1 MSEFEVLLE
10 NLLEQKP
17 EFTRQDIEDR
27 VRQKKEK
34 IGEGYLTDSGA
45 LFLIASDLGISL
57 TQPLK
62 LEIGLKDLY
71 IGAKDVSLESRVLN
85 ISPAKQFS
93 RKDGTP
99 FLLRTMTVFD
109 NDSTVN
115 VKLWDEK
122 ANLPGIEELKPGDL
136 IKIIKAYVKED
147 LNGSPAINIGS
158 GSDIE
163 PTNHESKI
171 RSIEAMTIGVSE
183 IKVNQNNL
191 IISGKIDGSINTME
205 FTNRRGEAGKAVR
218 MTLKGNDDKLTR
230 VVLWGKDE
238 SLLPKIISQNAKVRL
253 FGVRTKEGNQ
263 GIEIHGNEATIVEIE
278 GSKETK
284 PTILRI
290 AIVKRDQQE
299 KTTAIGIDNE
309 KNIIYVSDSSNM
321 LDSINNGD
329 VIECMPSKIRTNY
342 LTIDSDSFLRKIDD
356 EQNIPT
362 LSDLRTKISEINP
375 GNDYYVE
382 AIILKAPESR
392 EIQTRN
398 GETILLA
405 EMFVE
410 DDTGQI
416 WIKGWRNQAKLL
428 QGYSIGEVISVTSV
442 NAKAG
447 LEGRTELF
455 LTPISIISKRH

>member
-45 LFLIASDLGISL
+45 LFLIASDLEISL

-218 MTLKGNDDKLTR
+218 MALKGNDDKLTR

-253 FGVRTKEGNQ
+253 LGVRTKEGNQ
-263 GIEIHGNEATIVEIE
+263 GIEIHGNDATIVEIE
-278 GSKETK
+278 GSNETK

-290 AIVKRDQQE
+290 AIVKRDQQG

-309 KNIIYVSDSSNM
+309 KNIVYVSDSSNM

-342 LTIDSDSFLRKIDD
+342 LTIDNDSFLRKIDD

-375 GNDYYVE
+375 DNDYCVE

-392 EIQTRN
+392 EIQTKN
-398 GETILLA
+398 GETILLG

-455 LTPISIISKRH
+455 LTPISIISKKH

>member
-57 TQPLK
+57 TQSLK

-218 MTLKGNDDKLTR
+218 MALKGNDDKLTR

-299 KTTAIGIDNE
+299 KTTAIGIDSE
-309 KNIIYVSDSSNM
+309 KNIICVSDSSNM

-342 LTIDSDSFLRKIDD
+342 LTIDSDSFLRKIPD

-375 GNDYYVE
+375 GNDYCVE

-392 EIQTRN
+392 EIQTKN
-398 GETILLA
+398 GETILLG

-455 LTPISIISKRH
+455 LTPISIISKKH

>member
-1 MSEFEVLLE
+1 
-10 NLLEQKP
+10 
-17 EFTRQDIEDR
+17 
-27 VRQKKEK
+27 
-34 IGEGYLTDSGA
+34 
-45 LFLIASDLGISL
+45 
-57 TQPLK
+57 LK

-290 AIVKRDQQE
+290 AIVKRDEQE
-299 KTTAIGIDNE
+299 KTTAIGIDSE
-309 KNIIYVSDSSNM
+309 KNIVYVSDSSNM

-329 VIECMPSKIRTNY
+329 VIECMPSKVFGSSI
-342 LTIDSDSFLRKIDD
+342 TINHDSFLKKIDD
-356 EQNIPT
+356 DESIPP
-362 LSDLRTKISEINP
+362 LSDLRTKISEVKS
-375 GNDYYVE
+375 GNDYCVE
-382 AIILKAPESR
+382 AIILKEPERR
-392 EIQTRN
+392 EVQTKT
-398 GETILLA
+398 GETILLS

-410 DDTGQI
+410 DDSGQI
-416 WIKGWRNQAKLL
+416 WIKGWRNQAVLL
-428 QGYSIGEVISVTSV
+428 DGLSVGEIISVTAV

-455 LTPISIISKRH
+455 LTPFSAIVKKN

>member
-45 LFLIASDLGISL
+45 LFLIASDLEISL

-218 MTLKGNDDKLTR
+218 MALKGNDDKLTR

-253 FGVRTKEGNQ
+253 LGVRTKEGNQ
-263 GIEIHGNEATIVEIE
+263 GIEIHGNDATIVEIE
-278 GSKETK
+278 GSNETK

-290 AIVKRDQQE
+290 AIVKRDQQG

-309 KNIIYVSDSSNM
+309 KNIVYVSDSSNM

-342 LTIDSDSFLRKIDD
+342 LTIDNDSFLRKIDD

-375 GNDYYVE
+375 DNDYCVE

-392 EIQTRN
+392 EIQTKN
-398 GETILLA
+398 GETILLG

-428 QGYSIGEVISVTSV
+428 QGYSIGEVISITSV

-455 LTPISIISKRH
+455 LTPISIISKKH

>member
-17 EFTRQDIEDR
+17 EFTKQDVEERIK
-27 VRQKKEK
+27 QKKEK

-183 IKVNQNNL
+183 IKENQNNL

-205 FTNRRGEAGKAVR
+205 FTNRRGEPGKAVR

-238 SLLPKIISQNAKVRL
+238 SILPKIISQNAKVRL

-290 AIVKRDQQE
+290 AIVKRDQQG
-299 KTTAIGIDNE
+299 KTIAIGIDSE
-309 KNIIYVSDSSNM
+309 KNIICVSDSSNM

-342 LTIDSDSFLRKIDD
+342 LTIDSDSFLRKIPD

-375 GNDYYVE
+375 GNDYCVE

-392 EIQTRN
+392 EIQTKN
-398 GETILLA
+398 GETILLG

>member
-17 EFTRQDIEDR
+17 EFTRQDVEDR

-45 LFLIASDLGISL
+45 LFLIASDLEISL

-218 MTLKGNDDKLTR
+218 MALKGNDDKLTR

-253 FGVRTKEGNQ
+253 LGVRTKEGNQ
-263 GIEIHGNEATIVEIE
+263 GIEIHGNDATIVEIE
-278 GSKETK
+278 GSNETK

-290 AIVKRDQQE
+290 AIVKRDQQG

-309 KNIIYVSDSSNM
+309 KNIVYVSDSSNM

-342 LTIDSDSFLRKIDD
+342 LTIDNDSFLRKIDD

-375 GNDYYVE
+375 DNDYCVE

-392 EIQTRN
+392 EIQTKN
-398 GETILLA
+398 GETILLG

-455 LTPISIISKRH
+455 LTPISIISKKH

>member
-57 TQPLK
+57 TQSLK

-136 IKIIKAYVKED
+136 IKIIKAYVKEY

-218 MTLKGNDDKLTR
+218 MALKGNDDKLTR

-253 FGVRTKEGNQ
+253 LGVRTKEGNQ
-263 GIEIHGNEATIVEIE
+263 GIEIHGNDATIVEIE
-278 GSKETK
+278 GSNETK

-290 AIVKRDQQE
+290 AIVKRDQQG

-309 KNIIYVSDSSNM
+309 KNIVYVSDSSNM

-342 LTIDSDSFLRKIDD
+342 LTIDNDSFLRKIDD

-375 GNDYYVE
+375 DNDYCVE

-392 EIQTRN
+392 EIQTKN
-398 GETILLA
+398 GETILLG

>member
-45 LFLIASDLGISL
+45 LFLIASDLDISL

-218 MTLKGNDDKLTR
+218 MALKGNDDKLTR

-253 FGVRTKEGNQ
+253 LGVRTKEGNQ
-263 GIEIHGNEATIVEIE
+263 GIEIHGNDATIVEIE
-278 GSKETK
+278 GSNETK

-309 KNIIYVSDSSNM
+309 KNIVYVSDSSNM

-342 LTIDSDSFLRKIDD
+342 LTIDNDSFLRKIDD

-375 GNDYYVE
+375 DNDYCVE

-392 EIQTRN
+392 EIQTKN
-398 GETILLA
+398 GETILLG

-455 LTPISIISKRH
+455 LTPISIISKKH

>member
-27 VRQKKEK
+27 IKQKKEK

-205 FTNRRGEAGKAVR
+205 FTNRRGEAGIAVR

-278 GSKETK
+278 GSNETK

-290 AIVKRDQQE
+290 AIVKRDQQG

-428 QGYSIGEVISVTSV
+428 QGYSIGEVISITSV

>member
-10 NLLEQKP
+10 NLVEQKP
-17 EFTRQDIEDR
+17 EVTRQDGEDR

-45 LFLIASDLGISL
+45 LFLIASDLEISL

-218 MTLKGNDDKLTR
+218 MALKGNDDKLTR

-253 FGVRTKEGNQ
+253 LGVRTKEGNQ
-263 GIEIHGNEATIVEIE
+263 GIEIHGNDATIVEIE
-278 GSKETK
+278 GSNETK

-290 AIVKRDQQE
+290 AIVKRDQQG

-309 KNIIYVSDSSNM
+309 KNIVYVSDSSNM

-342 LTIDSDSFLRKIDD
+342 LTIDNDSFLRKIDD

-375 GNDYYVE
+375 DNDYCVE

-392 EIQTRN
+392 EIQTKN
-398 GETILLA
+398 GETILLG

-455 LTPISIISKRH
+455 LTPISIISKKH